1 MAKNFVEQITIKAVA
16 EGFDKINQQIEKVE
30 KSAQGLSKKLESV
43 GRSLTIGVT
52 APLTAFAGFAIKEFA
67 QAEKAIAKVESA
79 LKLTGD
85 RIGVTFD
92 ELQKASQNLQ
102 NNSIFGDDE
111 ILGKVS
117 SQLLRVGGLTKEQF
131 FEAQQAVID
140 LASALDTD
148 LQSATLQVAKAL
160 ESPADALGALGRI
173 GIRFSEDEQKLIK
186 SLVDAGRAAEAQGLI
201 LDKLR
206 SKFDGTGK
214 AISETSFGALAQL
227 KNAFGD
233 LAEVIGGRLFNAI
246 RPLVENL
253 TAIFQNLQ
261 KVNPEVLDFSIKLGL
276 VAAALGPVSIALGV
290 LISNITLLVN
300 PITVAVGL
308 LIGITSSL
316 DALAKRFT
324 IVSRIIAATNTILFT
339 LLTALSGLATA
350 LVTIVSLFLKAD
362 AAIAK
367 LLGFERV
374 SKFADETSKALFGLS
389 EDIAEI
395 TGNLAGTTGQ
405 EFAKIF
411 SGETA
416 EVLSVNDLFGDFNTF
431 INDIRKKGEEAG
443 KAFGEGLSIGTS
455 EAYSL
460 RDALAERDKLDDE
473 IRRVKVESEKLTQ
486 TGEIFANSFTNAFS
500 SIQAGTKSLADS
512 FKDLGKTIVNSL
524 FNAAIQNALTK
535 LFQGL
540 GGIFTQGGVATG
552 APNITGGYTGGLVQ
566 AATGGHIIG
575 PGSGTSDSI
584 LARLSNGEFVMSA
597 KAVKAF
603 GVETLHKMNA
613 LGKGFM
619 PRSRFG
625 MPAFA
630 DGGAVSGS
638 SGVVVNVVNNSRQPV
653 SATANTRFDGRQ
665 IIIDTF
671 LEDARVNGP
680 MSQTIQN
687 TYGVRR

>member
-30 KSAQGLSKKLESV
+30 KSAAGLSKKLESA
-43 GRSLTIGVT
+43 GRALTIGVT
-52 APLTAFAGFAIKEFA
+52 APLTAFAGFALKEFA

-85 RIGVTFD
+85 RIGITFD

-117 SQLLRVGGLTKEQF
+117 SQLLRVGGLTKDSF
-131 FEAQQAVID
+131 LEAQQAVID

-186 SLVDAGRAAEAQGLI
+186 SLVDAGRAAEAQGII

-214 AISETSFGALAQL
+214 AISETSFGSLVQL

-233 LAEVIGGRLFNAI
+233 LAEVIGGRLFSAI
-246 RPLVENL
+246 SPFVEKL
-253 TAIFQNLQ
+253 TTIFQNLQ
-261 KVNPEVLDFSIKLGL
+261 QVNPQVLDFSIKLGL
-276 VAAALGPVSIALGV
+276 VAASLGPVSIALGLLV
-290 LISNITLLVN
+290 ANITLLVN
-300 PITVAVGL
+300 PITVGIGL
-308 LIGITSSL
+308 IVAITSSL

-324 IVSRIIAATNTILFT
+324 IVSRIIAAVNTILFT

-367 LLGFERV
+367 LLGLERV
-374 SKFADETSKALFGLS
+374 SKFADETSKALYGLS
-389 EDIAEI
+389 DDIAEI

-405 EFAKIF
+405 EFSKIF

-416 EVLSVNDLFGDFNTF
+416 EVLSVNDLFGDFNNF
-431 INDIRKKGEEAG
+431 INDITAKGQETG
-443 KAFGEGLSIGTS
+443 VKFGEGIKTGISTVS
-455 EAYSL
+455 PFAVSA
-460 RDALAERDKLDDE
+460 ALAADKLDQE
-473 IRRVKVESEKLTQ
+473 LNRVRDQYNQLTE
-486 TGEIFANSFTNAFS
+486 TGEIFTNSFTNALS
-500 SIQAGTKSLADS
+500 SIQAGTKSLGDS
-512 FKDLGKTIVNSL
+512 FKDLEKTIVNSL
-524 FNAAIQNALTK
+524 FNAAIQNAFTK
-535 LFQGL
+535 LFQNL
-540 GGIFTQGGVATG
+540 GGAFTFGGVTSG
-552 APNITGGYTGGLVQ
+552 GPNITGQTFADGGSVR
-566 AATGGHIIG
+566 G
-575 PGSGTSDSI
+575 PGTGTSDSI

-603 GVETLHKMNA
+603 GVQTLHKMNA

-619 PRSRFG
+619 PKSRFG

-630 DGGAVSGS
+630 EGGSVNGGGGVS
-638 SGVVVNVVNNSRQPV
+638 VNVINNSSQPV
-653 SATANTRFDGRQ
+653 NARANTRFDGRQ
-665 IIIDTF
+665 LIIDTF

-680 MSQTIQN
+680 MSQTMQN

>member
-1 MAKNFVEQITIKAVA
+1 MAKNFVEQITVKAVA
-16 EGFDKINQQIEKVE
+16 EGFDKINQQVE
-30 KSAQGLSKKLESV
+30 KIGKATDGLSKKLESV
-43 GRSLTIGVT
+43 GKTLTVGVT
-52 APLTAFAGFAIKEFA
+52 APLAAFAGFAIKEFA

-111 ILGKVS
+111 ILGKVT

-131 FEAQQAVID
+131 FEAQQAVVD

-173 GIRFSEDEQKLIK
+173 GIRFSDDEQKLIK

-214 AISETSFGALAQL
+214 AISQTSFGALAQL
-227 KNAFGD
+227 RNAFGD

-253 TAIFQNLQ
+253 TTIFQNLQ

-290 LISNITLLVN
+290 LISNLTLFIN
-300 PITVAVGL
+300 PITAG
-308 LIGITSSL
+308 IGILVGFTSAL
-316 DALAKRFT
+316 DKLAEKFT
-324 IVSRIIAATNTILFT
+324 LVSRIISAVNTVTFA
-339 LLTALSGLATA
+339 LLT
-350 LVTIVSLFLKAD
+350 VVNSL
-362 AAIAK
+362 
-367 LLGFERV
+367 
-374 SKFADETSKALFGLS
+374 GLS
-389 EDIAEI
+389 LTAIPRVLLEIGSAAERI
-395 TGNLAGTTGQ
+395 TGKSLGLENLRDSLANVQNDIIENIKTTADITKNEFNNIFEGQ
-405 EFAKIF
+405 QRDVI
-411 SGETA
+411 
-416 EVLSVNDLFGDFNTF
+416 SVNDLFGDFNNF
-431 INDIRKKGEEAG
+431 INEISIKGKETG
-443 KAFGEGLSIGTS
+443 VKFGEGVKSGISTVS
-455 EAYSL
+455 PFAVSA
-460 RDALAERDKLDDE
+460 ALAADKLDAE
-473 IRRVKVESEKLTQ
+473 LNRVRDQYNKLTE
-486 TGEIFANSFTNAFS
+486 TGEIFTNSFTNALS
-500 SIQAGTKSLADS
+500 SIQAGTKSLGDS

-524 FNAAIQNALTK
+524 FNAAIQNAFTK
-535 LFQGL
+535 LFQNL
-540 GGIFTQGGVATG
+540 GGAFTFGGVTAG
-552 APNITGGYTGGLVQ
+552 APNITGQTFAEGGAVS
-566 AATGGHIIG
+566 G
-575 PGSGTSDSI
+575 PGTGTSDSI

-603 GVETLHKMNA
+603 GLETLHKMNS

-630 DGGAVSGS
+630 DGGAVSGN

-653 SATANTRFDGRQ
+653 NATANTRFDGRQ

>member
-30 KSAQGLSKKLESV
+30 KSTEGLSKKLQSV
-43 GRSLTIGVT
+43 GKSLTIGVT

-111 ILGKVS
+111 ILGKVT

-131 FEAQQAVID
+131 FEAQQAVVD

-148 LQSATLQVAKAL
+148 LQSAALQVAKAL
-160 ESPADALGALGRI
+160 ESPADALGVLGRS
-173 GIRFSEDEQKLIK
+173 GIKFSEDEQKLIK
-186 SLVDAGRAAEAQGLI
+186 SLVDAGREAEAQGFI

-206 SKFDGTGK
+206 SKVDGTAK
-214 AISETSFGALAQL
+214 AISETSFGALTQL
-227 KNAFGD
+227 RNAFGD

-261 KVNPEVLDFSIKLGL
+261 KVNPEVLDFSIKIGL
-276 VAAALGPVSIALGV
+276 VAAALGPASIALGV

-300 PITVAVGL
+300 PITVGIAAIV
-308 LIGITSSL
+308 GITSAI
-316 DALAKRFT
+316 DKLAEKFSF
-324 IVSRIIAATNTILFT
+324 ISRIISAFNTITFT
-339 LLTALSGLATA
+339 VVAS
-350 LVTIVSLFLKAD
+350 
-362 AAIAK
+362 IAK
-367 LLGFERV
+367 IAEVAIVAARGILEIASAIERLTGESRGLTQVRDELLKLEQDVR
-374 SKFADETSKALFGLS
+374 KFA
-389 EDIAEI
+389 
-395 TGNLAGTTGQ
+395 NTTANVANQ
-405 EFAKIF
+405 EFLNIF
-411 SGETA
+411 EGENRDVISA
-416 EVLSVNDLFGDFNTF
+416 NDLFGDFNNF
-431 INDIRKKGEEAG
+431 INDIRQKGEEAG
-443 KAFGEGLSIGTS
+443 RAFGEGLSTGTS

-473 IRRVKVESEKLTQ
+473 IRRVENEARKLTQ

-500 SIQAGTKSLADS
+500 SIQAGTKSLGDS

-552 APNITGGYTGGLVQ
+552 APNITGGFADGGLVR
-566 AATGGHIIG
+566 G
-575 PGSGTSDSI
+575 PGTTTSDSI
-584 LARLSNGEFVMSA
+584 LARLSNREYVFNA
-597 KAVKAF
+597 DAVQHW
-603 GVETLHKMNA
+603 GVGLLNRMNA
-613 LGKGFM
+613 IGKGFV

-630 DGGAVSGS
+630 EGGPVSGNG
-638 SGVVVNVVNNSRQPV
+638 GVSVNVINNSSQPV
-653 SATANTRFDGRQ
+653 NARASTRFDGRQ
-665 IIIDTF
+665 LIIDTF